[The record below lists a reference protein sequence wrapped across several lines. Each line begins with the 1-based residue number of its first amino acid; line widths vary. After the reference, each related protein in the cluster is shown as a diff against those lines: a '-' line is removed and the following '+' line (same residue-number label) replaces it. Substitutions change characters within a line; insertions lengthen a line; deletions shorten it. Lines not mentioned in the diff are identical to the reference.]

1 MSDIHIENYERYKI
15 ELDNVSLLYYPSL
28 SILNIEF
35 WDSVEEDDV
44 EVTIWD
50 DTGYHLE
57 NSPIQ
62 DISILEKY
70 LQMFKEIK

>member
-1 MSDIHIENYERYKI
+1 MSDIHIENYERYRI

-35 WDSVEEDDV
+35 WDSAEEDDV
-44 EVTIWD
+44 EITIWD
-50 DTGYHLE
+50 ETGYHLE
-57 NSPIQ
+57 NSPIK
-62 DISILEKY
+62 DLSILEKY

>member
-57 NSPIQ
+57 NSPIK